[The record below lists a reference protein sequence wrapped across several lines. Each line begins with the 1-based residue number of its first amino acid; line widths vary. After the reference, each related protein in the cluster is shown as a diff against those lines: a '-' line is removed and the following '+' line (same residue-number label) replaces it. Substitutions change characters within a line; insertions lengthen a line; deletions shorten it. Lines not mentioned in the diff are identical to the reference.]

1 VRGCGLKVAI
11 FLGAVVVL
19 TAGVVVVAVLN
30 RDPVRTPGCTVTS
43 PGAQAASFT
52 FTPEQMNHAA
62 TISAVGTK
70 LGLPAHAATV
80 ALATALQESKLQNL
94 EGGDRD
100 SVGLFQ
106 QRPSQGWG
114 TVEQLRDPV
123 YAATAFY
130 EKLEKLPGWE
140 TMPIT
145 EAAQAIQRSGV
156 PDAYAQW
163 EPQSRA
169 LAASFNGQFPA
180 TLTCRNLTLAAPA
193 DVATSATAEL
203 GTAKLS
209 GAHPAVQGWMYA
221 SWLVGRAEA
230 LGVDKVSFAGQTWT
244 AESGAWAQ
252 DAAAG
257 PDLALHQA
265 PAAQPSQ

>member
-1 VRGCGLKVAI
+1 MKVAL

-19 TAGVVVVAVLN
+19 TAGIVVAVVLT
-30 RDPVRTPGCTVTS
+30 RSPVRTPGCTVAL
-43 PGAQAASFT
+43 PGQGAYT
-52 FTPEQMNHAA
+52 FTPEQANNAA
-62 TISAVGTK
+62 TIAAVGTK
-70 LGLPAHAATV
+70 LGLPPHAATV
-80 ALATALQESKLQNL
+80 ALATALQESKLRNL

-114 TVEQLRDPV
+114 TVAQLRDPV

-130 EKLEKLPGWE
+130 EKLDKLPGWE
-140 TMPIT
+140 AMPIT

-156 PDAYAQW
+156 PGAYAQW

-169 LAASFNGQFPA
+169 LAAAFTGQVPA
-180 TLTCRNLTLAAPA
+180 ALTCRNLTLAAPA
-193 DVATSATAEL
+193 DVAAAATGEL
-203 GTAKLS
+203 GTARLS
-209 GAHPAVQGWMYA
+209 GAHPAGEGWTYA

-252 DAAAG
+252 DSAAG
-257 PDLALHQA
+257 ADLSLHQA
-265 PAAQPSQ
+265 PAARQSE